1 MSTPEPAPADWSAER
16 ANRAMKVA
24 AGNPARTRDEDAI
37 GAPPESPTLVPAERY
52 YSPLFAALEVERM
65 WPKVWQL
72 ACMVDHVSEPGDYFE
87 YRCGPYGVLIVRGDD
102 GVLRAFQNV
111 CRHRGNS
118 VCAGS
123 GSGLREL
130 KCGYH
135 GWTWDLAGVLKR
147 VPNRKGFGALR
158 MSDFPLIPTRVDTWE
173 GLVFVN
179 LDPGAISLAEYL
191 EALPDDIAWCG
202 LANFRC
208 YATLTV
214 EVAANW
220 KTIADGY
227 SETYHIQTLHPEL
240 LRCVDD
246 IHAPQQIWGHTGKS
260 DQPYGVQSP
269 RFEGTLSDEEVWDAY
284 VYTQGALMGT
294 AEGTPFPADERQPG
308 QTVQDLIAARTRSFA
323 AERGVDLNWADTD
336 RITRLHQY
344 NVFPNMTLLANAD
357 HLTVMCSRPGPDP
370 DRGELVMFLMTHM
383 PPGAPYN
390 KPADVRVNAGDAEPG
405 LVLTQDIRVLP
416 GLQRGMHQPGFTHL
430 VLSSEERRVINMHRN
445 LERYLGLPPSEQMTG
460 GAPSRSVAT

>member
-1 MSTPEPAPADWSAER
+1 MNVS
-16 ANRAMKVA
+16 
-24 AGNPARTRDEDAI
+24 AGNPTRTRDEDAI
-37 GAPPESPTLVPAERY
+37 GTPPASPTRVPAERY
-52 YSPLFAALEVERM
+52 YSPAFAALEVERM

-72 ACMVDHVSEPGDYFE
+72 ACMVDHVAEPGDYFE

-102 GVLRAFQNV
+102 LDSPCGGLRAFQNV

-118 VCAGS
+118 LCVGS

-135 GWTWDLAGVLKR
+135 GWTWDLAGTLKR
-147 VPNRKGFGALR
+147 VPNRKGFGALG
-158 MSDFPLIPTRVDTWE
+158 MSDFPLIPARVDTWA

-179 LDPGAISLAEYL
+179 LDLNAMPLLQYL
-191 EALPDDIAWCG
+191 EAVPDDIAWCN
-202 LANFRC
+202 LEDSRC

-227 SETYHIQTLHPEL
+227 SETYHIATLHPEL

-246 IHAPQQIWGHTGKS
+246 IHAPQRIWGHTGKS

-269 RFEGTLSDEEVWDAY
+269 RFEGALSDEEVWAAY
-284 VYTQGALMGT
+284 VHTQGALMGA
-294 AEGTPFPADERQPG
+294 AEGTPLPEREPG
-308 QTVQDLIAARTRSFA
+308 QTVADLIAAHTRAFA
-323 AERGVDLNWADTD
+323 AGRGVDLDWADTD

-357 HLTVMCSRPGPDP
+357 HLTTMCSRPGPDP
-370 DRGELVMFLMTHM
+370 DHGELVMFLMTRM
-383 PPGAPYN
+383 PPDAART
-390 KPADVRVNAGDAEPG
+390 KPTDVRMPAGEAEPG
-405 LVLTQDIRVLP
+405 VVLTQDIRVLP
-416 GLQRGMHQPGFTHL
+416 GLQRGLHQPGFTHL
-430 VLSSEERRVINMHRN
+430 VLSGEERRVINMHRN
-445 LERYLGLPPSEQMTG
+445 LERYLDLPASARMSGGTG
-460 GAPSRSVAT
+460 NESLST